1 MPKQNVII
9 ALKGDNLEL
18 LQWYK
23 HLKNKSEAKIIRFFG
38 LIFEPIHKVI
48 TNSVINKICNENKND
63 KIFAEIT
70 LEPPKEQVLHKKK
83 GIIL

>member
-1 MPKQNVII
+1 
-9 ALKGDNLEL
+9 
-18 LQWYK
+18 
-23 HLKNKSEAKIIRFFG
+23 LKNKSEAKIIRFFG

-63 KIFAEIT
+63 KNFAEIT